1 MTPTAFPHL
10 DAALT
15 ALSTVGTDLTE
26 EELAAATP
34 CEEWTVTQVLLHAS
48 GDQVGYAATLDGGA
62 FPADDPFTPAE
73 HSSVPVSEVVEAAVA
88 RSSQAFAQ
96 VDPDGDPI
104 PVPLPGPDLQPQ
116 IAAGASALD
125 AAVHA
130 WDVAVATGRP
140 SPLTDEMAEWLMAAA
155 VEIVEPVRA
164 YGMYAAALEPTPEDG
179 AADRL
184 LRYLGRDPGWR
195 PA

>member
-15 ALSTVGTDLTE
+15 ALSDVSTNLTE
-26 EELAAATP
+26 EELVGPTP
-34 CEEWTVTQVLLHAS
+34 CSKWTVTQVLLHAA

-73 HSSVPVSEVVEAAVA
+73 HSSVPVGEVVAAGVS
-88 RSSQAFAQ
+88 RSSQAFAP
-96 VDPDGDPI
+96 VDPRGDAV
-104 PVPLPGPDLQPQ
+104 PVPLPGPDLPPQ
-116 IAAGASALD
+116 IAAGACALD

-140 SPLTDEMAEWLMAAA
+140 SPLTDEMSEWLMAAA

-164 YGMYAAALEPTPEDG
+164 YGMYAAALEPVAEDG

-195 PA
+195 RS

>member
-15 ALSTVGTDLTE
+15 ALASVSTGLTAQDLT
-26 EELAAATP
+26 ASTP
-34 CEEWTVTQVLLHAS
+34 CEEWNVTQVLLHAA

-62 FPADDPFTPAE
+62 FPDADPFSPAE
-73 HSSVPVSEVVEAAVA
+73 TSSVPVGEVVGGAVT

-96 VDPDGDPI
+96 VDPGSDAV
-104 PVPLPGPDLQPQ
+104 PVPLPGPDLPAQ
-116 IAAGASALD
+116 IAAGAAALD

-140 SPLTDEMAEWLMAAA
+140 SPLTEEMAEWLMAAA

-164 YGMYAAALEPTPEDG
+164 YGMYAAAIDPAAEDG
-179 AADRL
+179 AVDRL
-184 LRYLGRDPGWR
+184 LRYLGRDPRWHR
-195 PA
+195 S